1 MKTDSFFKPCHNV
14 KRYVLFFERNTSLL
28 VQQLFIKLLD
38 PRRMFSTM
46 GNCGCFHD
54 LITFNVRQW
63 FVAGPFVVKYE
74 LVNLATSLVYTSRT
88 LEWVTLLRLVRFLDV
103 TEPNQWCFHELSI
116 RIILYLTLYVK
127 KPTVLNRSSLNAAAC
142 TGYFMPSNWN
152 RFIISSYV
160 LCFKSIY

>member
-1 MKTDSFFKPCHNV
+1 MRTAIFFKPCHNV

-74 LVNLATSLVYTSRT
+74 LINLATSLVYTSRT
-88 LEWVTLLRLVRFLDV
+88 LVWVTLLRLVRFLDV
-103 TEPNQWCFHELSI
+103 TEPNQSLFMNCPTQ
-116 RIILYLTLYVK
+116 LYYSYSYT
-127 KPTVLNRSSLNAAAC
+127 SAAARA
-142 TGYFMPSNWN
+142 GYFMPSNFNW
-152 RFIISSYV
+152 FIISSCA
-160 LCFKSIY
+160 LCFIASTKNKI